1 MALCNFTSNH
11 HIFDV
16 TPVENLFI
24 QEFMLKAP
32 GDFVKVY
39 LYGISQ
45 CYHPEGADNT
55 VSGFAHALGLD
66 EKIVENAFHY
76 WERQGILKI
85 SKSAG
90 NNINV
95 EYFNIKDVL
104 YNKNFEADKTLYKYR
119 DFNQNLQSIFEARLL
134 SPQEYL
140 KVYDWLELL
149 HLPQEVVL
157 MMVKFFLSKKGH
169 RLNINYLDKIAEQWA
184 KDGIDSLQKAEEYI
198 ETSESCYQDTVSVL
212 KYLGIKRT
220 PTKAELE
227 LYRKWKQVWNFSLDS
242 ILHACKETTKTASP
256 SFAYL
261 DKILSNLH
269 VVGMRS
275 VRQIEEYL
283 TTRESINDKIK
294 EVLFHAGHK
303 EISISPEY
311 QAYYIKWTNEWH
323 LNHDCIIL
331 ACKQCV
337 RKKGAA
343 SLETLDITLKQWA
356 DNGLLTT
363 ENVKAYLNDRQVM
376 DEQVRA
382 IFERCGEKRDLTPAD
397 RMLFKKW
404 TREWRL
410 SHELVLLAAEYSIMA
425 ENKITF
431 MNKIL
436 SSWHKSKIT
445 TINEAKL
452 DHERHVRSNDL
463 SEQKSPLKKKVD
475 FNRFEQHPYTES
487 ELDYLFENIENG

>member
-45 CYHPEGADNT
+45 CYHPEGSDNS
-55 VSGFAHALGLD
+55 VSGFAHALGLE
-66 EKIVENAFHY
+66 EKVVENAFHY
-76 WERQGILKI
+76 WERQGILKV

-157 MMVKFFLSKKGH
+157 MMVKFYLSKKGH
-169 RLNINYLDKIAEQWA
+169 RLNINYLDKVAEQWA

-198 ETSESCYQDTVSVL
+198 ETLESCYQDTVSVL
-212 KYLGIKRT
+212 KYLGVKRA

-227 LYRKWKQVWNFSLDS
+227 LNRKWKQVWNFTLDS

-261 DKILSNLH
+261 DKILNNLH
-269 VVGMRS
+269 LVGMKT

-283 TTRESINDKIK
+283 SARELINDKIK
-294 EVLFHAGHK
+294 EVLFQAGHK
-303 EISISPEY
+303 EIAISPEY
-311 QAYYIKWTNEWH
+311 QAHYLKWTKEWH
-323 LNHDCIIL
+323 LDHECILL

-343 SLETLDITLKQWA
+343 SFATLDITLKQWA
-356 DNGLLTT
+356 DNGLLTPT
-363 ENVKAYLNDRQVM
+363 NVKTYLNDRQVM
-376 DEQVRA
+376 DEQVMA

-397 RMLFKKW
+397 RILFKKW

-445 TINEAKL
+445 TISEAKL
-452 DHERHVRSNDL
+452 DHERHVKSSES
-463 SEQKSPLKKKVD
+463 SEQNRSLKKKVD